1 MGHGIA
7 QVFLL
12 AGSAVRV
19 WDPDE
24 KALAGVPARIDEHL
38 ELIGIARPAEVQ
50 LAGSI
55 RQAAAGADLIVEA
68 APENL
73 TVKRQLVAEF
83 DAAAPGA
90 IVATNTSV
98 LKISEIADGSA
109 HPERVVGTHWWNPP
123 YLIPVVEVVP
133 GEHTAKETVSRVTS
147 WLRGAGKTV
156 VPVRR
161 DVPGFIGNRMQFALW
176 REAMAIVQE
185 GISDAETVELVARN
199 TVGLRLAAIG
209 PLSNADFIGLDLT
222 RAIMDYLLP
231 SLSTEQ
237 QARASSANC
246 VSRVNS
252 ARRADAASSRGR
264 ARHETR
270 SRPACWRTSL
280 NRPDG
285 LRPDHERVP
294 RPRADPRRAASPQ
307 RPGRVRPTLQR
318 PPSAPESAAGTPAAP
333 A

>member
-12 AGSAVRV
+12 AGSAVRA

-147 WLRGAGKTV
+147 WLRGAAKTV

-185 GISDAETVELVARN
+185 GISDVETVDLVARN

-237 QARASSANC
+237 QAPGLVRELCEQGEFGAKSGRGIFPWPGQTRDEVEA
-246 VSRVNS
+246 RLLAHLLEQ
-252 ARRADAASSRGR
+252 ARR
-264 ARHETR
+264 
-270 SRPACWRTSL
+270 
-280 NRPDG
+280 
-285 LRPDHERVP
+285 
-294 RPRADPRRAASPQ
+294 
-307 RPGRVRPTLQR
+307 
-318 PPSAPESAAGTPAAP
+318 SAAGS
-333 A
+333 